1 MPDATDSFDEP
12 PHAFDEMKLPFIFVP
27 HGAPEPTEW
36 LERHRDYIKLPATF
50 VPHARSD
57 RRSAPS
63 SGSPSPGQRRSADGR
78 AAPSDPGAPW
88 PPVSNAMS
96 DATSAGMNETADR
109 AWTPDDPI
117 AAFLRANDA
126 LATTASGNA
135 SGRAGGLH
143 LDPDVQNDSLNVS
156 ATTAYDPSPLND
168 LLGSLAHSTT
178 TAQIISGSRTGG
190 PLAGKTQL
198 AAVDLGI
205 QSHVDTGAVQPVNYY
220 TSDINN
226 STAHALGMSRNQ
238 LRTAIHSLKDAAG
251 LGGADNVVIHIP
263 SGEVFFNG
271 GSIGSLNDE

>member
-1 MPDATDSFDEP
+1 
-12 PHAFDEMKLPFIFVP
+12 
-27 HGAPEPTEW
+27 
-36 LERHRDYIKLPATF
+36 
-50 VPHARSD
+50 
-57 RRSAPS
+57 
-63 SGSPSPGQRRSADGR
+63 
-78 AAPSDPGAPW
+78 
-88 PPVSNAMS
+88 MS

-205 QSHVDTGAVQPVNYY
+205 RSHVDTGAVQPVNYY